1 MSEWSDEW
9 WNEQDSD
16 HAWQQQQ
23 QMEEEQQE
31 RQRIKNILF
40 GAGCMFIFFLLSFA
54 YYIKI

>member
-23 QMEEEQQE
+23 MEEQQQE

-54 YYIKI
+54 YYIKS